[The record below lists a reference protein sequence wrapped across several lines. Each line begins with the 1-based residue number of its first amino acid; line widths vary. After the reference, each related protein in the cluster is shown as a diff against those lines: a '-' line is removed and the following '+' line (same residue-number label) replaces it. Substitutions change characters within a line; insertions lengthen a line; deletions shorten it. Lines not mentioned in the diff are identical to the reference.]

1 VDTSSLLQYET
12 QQLDLQIGNEKFKIE
27 CVRDLNKTIDD
38 LFAVL
43 EKQGNPS
50 LLEELCPYFGVIW
63 PSARG
68 LAQHIS
74 TLYPIKFEDLK
85 ILEVGCGLALPSLYC
100 ARKGARVVAT
110 DFHPEVPRFLERN
123 IALNRIK
130 TLEFRRL
137 NWAEETQN
145 AGSTSGV
152 RASVSP
158 GAGEASAL
166 GAGKY
171 DWVIGSDVLYE
182 SQHPK
187 PVARAL
193 ASQLRPDG
201 KIMLADPARPYLQ
214 AFSDE
219 MRELGFRE
227 ETKVIRVPAEAGAP
241 VSHRDI
247 FVLSF
252 TRA

>member
-1 VDTSSLLQYET
+1 MQGFLASSMPIGYASPTLNTSSLLQYET
-12 QQLDLQIGNEKFKIE
+12 QQIDLQIGQEKFKIE
-27 CVRDLNKTIDD
+27 CVQDLNKTIDD
-38 LFAVL
+38 LFAIF
-43 EKQGNPS
+43 EKQGNPD

-68 LAQHIS
+68 LALHLA
-74 TLYPIKFEDLK
+74 TLHPIKFQDLR

-100 ARKGARVVAT
+100 ARKGAHVVAT
-110 DFHPEVPRFLERN
+110 DFHPEVPRFLEKN
-123 IALNRIK
+123 IALNGIK
-130 TLEFRRL
+130 TLQFQRL
-137 NWAEETQN
+137 NWAEEITAAVPN
-145 AGSTSGV
+145 HA
-152 RASVSP
+152 
-158 GAGEASAL
+158 
-166 GAGKY
+166 KF

-193 ASQLRPDG
+193 ASQIRPDG

-214 AFSDE
+214 PFADE

-227 ETKVIRVPAEAGAP
+227 ETTVIRVPAEPGAP
-241 VSHRDI
+241 VDHRDI

>member
-1 VDTSSLLQYET
+1 MDKSSLLQYET
-12 QQLDLQIGNEKFKIE
+12 QQIELQIGDEKFKIE

-38 LFAVL
+38 LFEIL

-68 LAQHIS
+68 LAQHIAG
-74 TLYPIKFEDLK
+74 LFPIKFEELR

-100 ARKGARVVAT
+100 ARKGAHVVAT
-110 DFHPEVPRFLERN
+110 DFHPEVPRFLKRN
-123 IALNRIK
+123 IAINGIK
-130 TLEFRRL
+130 TIEFRRF
-137 NWAEETQN
+137 NWTEIPPQPAPVP
-145 AGSTSGV
+145 S
-152 RASVSP
+152 
-158 GAGEASAL
+158 SAPKRSEL
-166 GAGKY
+166 KY

-187 PVARAL
+187 PVAQAL
-193 ASQLRPDG
+193 ASQVRSNG

-219 MRELGFRE
+219 MRGLGFQE
-227 ETKVIRVPAEAGAP
+227 ETQVIRVPSEAGARS
-241 VSHRDI
+241 VIGI
-247 FVLSF
+247 FSF
-252 TRA
+252 

>member
-1 VDTSSLLQYET
+1 MPPIGNHVDTSSLLQYET

-100 ARKGARVVAT
+100 ARKGSRVVAT

-123 IALNRIK
+123 IALNGIK

-137 NWAEETQN
+137 NWAEETPSTE
-145 AGSTSGV
+145 STSANG
-152 RASVSP
+152 
-158 GAGEASAL
+158 AL

-219 MRELGFRE
+219 MQVLGFRE

>member
-1 VDTSSLLQYET
+1 MDTSSLLQYET
-12 QQLDLQIGNEKFKIE
+12 QQLDLQIGQEKFKIE

-43 EKQGNPS
+43 EEQGNPA

-68 LAQHIS
+68 LAQHIT
-74 TLYPIKFEDLK
+74 TLYPVKFEELR

-100 ARKGARVVAT
+100 ARKGAHVVAT

-123 IALNRIK
+123 IALNGIK
-130 TLEFRRL
+130 TLQFQRL
-137 NWAEETQN
+137 NWSEENKAEMK
-145 AGSTSGV
+145 STST
-152 RASVSP
+152 SP
-158 GAGEASAL
+158 VPNHA
-166 GAGKY
+166 KF

-182 SQHPK
+182 SQHPR

-193 ASQLRPDG
+193 ASQIRPDG
-201 KIMLADPARPYLQ
+201 KIFLADPARPYLQ

-219 MRELGFRE
+219 MRVLGFSE